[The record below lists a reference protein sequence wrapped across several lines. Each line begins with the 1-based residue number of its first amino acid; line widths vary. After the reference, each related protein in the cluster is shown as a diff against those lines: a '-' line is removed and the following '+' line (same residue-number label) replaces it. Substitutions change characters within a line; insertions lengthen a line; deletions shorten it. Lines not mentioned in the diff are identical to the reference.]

1 MRGVYLHFL
10 ILSAGVGLRRLPL
23 LGCLQCILRI
33 SSDKT
38 KIYVA
43 NGKFNGC
50 RVTREEVSN
59 REGLINAFGRTQKE
73 GAATGL

>member
-10 ILSAGVGLRRLPL
+10 ILSTGVRLRHLPL

-38 KIYVA
+38 KIYEA

-50 RVTREEVSN
+50 RVAREVSN
-59 REGLINAFGRTQKE
+59 SEGLINAFGGTQKE
-73 GAATGL
+73 GAAMGL